1 MDILK
6 LIINIL
12 LVVCSLIL
20 ILVVLFQKGKS
31 GGLSA
36 AFGGAAVENFFG
48 KNKVKSIEGK
58 LALWT
63 KILGGAIAVFCVT
76 LVVLFRV

>member
-1 MDILK
+1 MDIVK

-12 LVVCSLIL
+12 LVLCSLIL
-20 ILVVLFQKGKS
+20 IVLVLFQKGKS

-36 AFGGAAVENFFG
+36 AFGGAAIENFFG
-48 KNKVKSIEGK
+48 KNKVKSVEHK

-63 KILGGAIAVFCVT
+63 KILGGTIATLCVL
-76 LVVLFRV
+76 LVVLFRA